1 MGIKRY
7 VLLSV
12 VYMLAVGLYVYS
24 FSGDKYTLDLYAL
37 TLTLPVAVWIVVP
50 VFVLFLASVS
60 HLAFYS
66 FKDFFYK
73 RALKKDYDTFIN
85 VSKSRILGEKSSLKF
100 KTQWFRTPGLVIKS
114 FKYISGQN
122 TPDLENEELVE
133 YCKVV
138 SSIQSGKYEDIKK
151 YKLSRDN
158 DLFMQNEKNRLKEE
172 PKYCYSI
179 LKNCDNLE
187 SELCKLAY
195 SELLNIGT
203 FSEIKKYD
211 FHIDKGMFRRMM
223 ERYLDEEDDFD
234 IDINSIEKMLEQFNA
249 NSEDYLELAQ
259 EIKIK
264 LDPDTLINLFRKLY
278 NEKGQ
283 LAANAYLY
291 TLYEL
296 QMIDK
301 VRDILDNSDEDEFLK
316 FKTLLFLRDHGKTI
330 DTIKFL
336 KV

>member
-7 VLLSV
+7 ILLSV

-24 FSGDKYTLDLYAL
+24 FSGDKYTLDLYAMSIS
-37 TLTLPVAVWIVVP
+37 LPIAVWIVVP
-50 VFVLFLASVS
+50 IFILFLASVS
-60 HLAFYS
+60 HLSFYS

-85 VSKSRILGEKSSLKF
+85 VSKSRILGENSSLKF
-100 KTQWFRTPGLVIKS
+100 KTQWFKIPGEVIKS
-114 FKYISGQN
+114 FGYFNKTDMQ
-122 TPDLENEELVE
+122 DLENEELKE
-133 YCKVV
+133 YCKLVNN
-138 SSIQSGKYEDIKK
+138 IQDGKYEDIKK
-151 YKLSRDN
+151 YKLSDEN
-158 DLFMQNEKNRLKEE
+158 KLLIKNEENRLKED
-172 PKYCYSI
+172 PKYCYAI
-179 LKNCDNLE
+179 LKSCDNLD
-187 SELCKLAY
+187 SNLCKLAY
-195 SELLNIGT
+195 NELLSMGT
-203 FSEIKKYD
+203 FPEIKKYN
-211 FHIDKGMFRRMM
+211 FHVDKSIFRRMM

-259 EIKIK
+259 EIRVK
-264 LDPDTLINLFRKLY
+264 LDPDALIKLFRKLY

-301 VRDILDNSDEDEFLK
+301 VRDILNNSDEEEFLK
-316 FKTLLFLRDHGKTI
+316 FKTLLFLRDHGKKI